1 MSKFWT
7 EQETETLIKNIK
19 NSNLTWQDVVNSF
32 PNRTEKSIDHKIRS
46 LKLTGFMSERKREAK
61 GMGVKKMSVDEFV
74 GSVLG
79 KIKDTDIS
87 VLKPVRAKKIK
98 QGGGDEEEV
107 IQVLSD
113 WQLGHKTISFN
124 YKVAQERVQKLLK
137 ATVNI
142 VNLHRKA
149 YPLKKIHIFL
159 LGDFVQSEKV
169 GYLVDLSELESIL
182 IDQVYGH
189 AIPLLADYIKEISKN
204 FEQVNVYCVR
214 GNHGRGEKG
223 SSEKTN
229 WDDVIYHTLKIK
241 FSENDRINIRVA
253 KEFYQIV
260 DILGWKF
267 LLAHGDQVRGG
278 SYGIPLY
285 ALLQRMLRWATSM
298 PFKWDFLV
306 VGHWHNFAYLC
317 QNNQYLLVN
326 GTLVSDDEY
335 VRKSYGWNASTSQ
348 VLCSVHKRKGLTWTY
363 NLKLNQV
370 FHKP

>member
-1 MSKFWT
+1 MSQFWT
-7 EQETETLIKNIK
+7 EQETKNLIKNIK
-19 NSNLTWQDVVNSF
+19 DSNLTWQDVVNSL
-32 PNRTEKSIDHKIRS
+32 PNRTEDSIDHKVRS
-46 LKLTGFMSERKREAK
+46 LKLQEFMSERKREVK
-61 GMGVKKMSVDEFV
+61 EMGVKKISVDEFV
-74 GSVLG
+74 GSVLE
-79 KIKDTDIS
+79 KIEDTGIS
-87 VLKPVRAKKIK
+87 VLKPVKAKRIK

-124 YKVAQERVQKLLK
+124 YKIAQERIQQLLK

-142 VNLHRKA
+142 SNLHRRA

-189 AIPLLADYIKEISKN
+189 AVPLLADYLKEISRH

-241 FSENDRINIRVA
+241 FSENDRININVA

-317 QNNQYLLVN
+317 QNNQYLIVN

-348 VLCSVHKRKGLTWTY
+348 ILCSVHKKQGLTWTY
-363 NLKLNQV
+363 NLKLNG
-370 FHKP
+370 KK